1 MSDLSLFLAPTQSG
15 LSLSEDMPL
24 EQWEEVGEKLSGMTK
39 HMQWW
44 WGDWLN
50 FGERKYGEKY
60 TSAIEKFGL
69 SLKTAQQYAWVAKE
83 FQSSPRGELS
93 WSHHREVASIEDH
106 QNRDELLNKAKSE
119 KWSVARLRQEIK
131 EAPVNESKLT
141 AVSEPEELSSV
152 VAALRFACAEIA
164 ERFGIDRYDVMVT
177 VLKSEVDALM
187 EMFNGR

>member
-1 MSDLSLFLAPTQSG
+1 MSDLSLLLAPSQT
-15 LSLSEDMPL
+15 SLVLPEDMPV
-24 EQWEEVGEKLSGMTK
+24 EQWEEVGKKLSGMAK

-50 FGERKYGEKY
+50 FGESRYGEKY
-60 TSAIEKFGL
+60 KVVVEKFGINP
-69 SLKTAQQYAWVAKE
+69 KTARQYAWVARE
-83 FQSSPRGELS
+83 FEMSNRLDIS
-93 WSHHREVASIEDH
+93 WTHHLAVAGISDESE
-106 QNRDELLNKAKSE
+106 RTELLQMAKSE
-119 KWSVARLRQEIK
+119 GWSKSRLQQEIK

-152 VAALRFACAEIA
+152 IAALRFACAEIA

-177 VLKSEVDALM
+177 VLISEADALT